1 MVLRYHKKIRPLI
14 AVSYCRYQRS
24 GVDDFISKLYLE
36 VSYLIKEIEGLL
48 YQEEEKFIIGRP
60 AGYGITARKTTG
72 LDANNLS
79 LWLMRKFAVFFIPE
93 EQTKKEKGQTITAI
107 DEKLKVLY
115 LRFILDGDEV
125 KAPTIYSGILHKID
139 KKPQAKGIKK
149 FEHIMGHL
157 EYNDLKI
164 FKNIEKL
171 DYEDA
176 YIKLSGQLI
185 ENHLF
190 EINDSEEIE
199 KRIINPSLALYRGN

>member
-1 MVLRYHKKIRPLI
+1 MPDKREIVKQTSL
-14 AVSYCRYQRS
+14 AF
-24 GVDDFISKLYLE
+24 DFISKLYLE

>member
-1 MVLRYHKKIRPLI
+1 MPDKREIVKQTSL
-14 AVSYCRYQRS
+14 AF
-24 GVDDFISKLYLE
+24 DFISKLYLE

-190 EINDSEEIE
+190 EINDSEELE

>member
-1 MVLRYHKKIRPLI
+1 MPDKREIVKQTSL
-14 AVSYCRYQRS
+14 AF
-24 GVDDFISKLYLE
+24 DFISKLYLE

-164 FKNIEKL
+164 FKNIECALKEVYQSVNSL
-171 DYEDA
+171 HESDWPP
-176 YIKLSGQLI
+176 YISSDT
-185 ENHLF
+185 ET
-190 EINDSEEIE
+190 SEER
-199 KRIINPSLALYRGN
+199 KRTC